1 MFDAFPYDEWSE
13 DIAGFWTFG
22 PESST
27 GTYILTVLGIAVMLI
42 AFVLFVR
49 LESRKLAHQQADT
62 AGVGRARPPARRSR
76 RGRDHHHHHRDGKL
90 RRRRDGR

>member
-27 GTYILTVLGIAVMLI
+27 GTYILTVLGVAVMLI
-42 AFVLFVR
+42 ALIGFVI
-49 LESRKLAHQQADT
+49 LENRKLARQQA
-62 AGVGRARPPARRSR
+62 VLRASGALDRPPT
-76 RGRDHHHHHRDGKL
+76 GV
-90 RRRRDGR
+90 

>member
-27 GTYILTVLGIAVMLI
+27 GTYILTVLGVAVMII
-42 AFVLFVR
+42 AFVAFVV
-49 LESRKLAHQQADT
+49 LENRKLGRQQAALKASGALDRPAGMIVTTTT
-62 AGVGRARPPARRSR
+62 AIITENPGR
-76 RGRDHHHHHRDGKL
+76 
-90 RRRRDGR
+90 

>member
-27 GTYILTVLGIAVMLI
+27 GTYILTALGIAVMFI
-42 AFVLFVR
+42 AFVWFVR
-49 LESRKLAHQQADT
+49 LESQKLSRQQA
-62 AGVGRARPPARRSR
+62 ALRASGALDRPPT
-76 RGRDHHHHHRDGKL
+76 GP
-90 RRRRDGR
+90 